1 MARVLCTG
9 VDPALLQT
17 RRMLLEQ
24 AGHEVVTAR
33 TEEDV
38 RRLCA
43 TQTFDVA
50 VIGQTLVAPEKERIL
65 RAVREMCPSAKLLEL
80 YQPHRGRMLRDA
92 DAWLLVPAAVPHD
105 FVERVTLLAEGGPK
119 PPRGRKA

>member
-1 MARVLCTG
+1 
-9 VDPALLQT
+9 
-17 RRMLLEQ
+17 MLLEQ